1 MESFR
6 YRAKDAWRAIT
17 RIAVHEARVRE
28 IRMEIFNNEKLKS
41 FFSENTRD
49 LQVLRHDKP
58 LKTVK
63 VQQHLAHIPEYIVP
77 RALKRFAIDRKT
89 SISSKANDSDKKRS
103 KSSVSR
109 TIYERKANNPLLCSE
124 IDFGQNKSK
133 FSKKS
138 NTKKR
143 KIKQC

>member
-28 IRMEIFNNEKLKS
+28 IRVEIFNNEKLKG
-41 FFSENTRD
+41 FFNENARD

-63 VQQHLAHIPEYIVP
+63 VQQHLAHVPEYIVP
-77 RALKRFAIDRKT
+77 KALKRLALNV
-89 SISSKANDSDKKRS
+89 SSRETKSRQSDNKRS
-103 KSSVSR
+103 YSTLSK
-109 TIYERKANNPLLCSE
+109 TIYQNRANNPLLCSE
-124 IDFGQNKSK
+124 IDFGRKKKNKIM
-133 FSKKS
+133 KK
-138 NTKKR
+138 
-143 KIKQC
+143 